1 MLKLKVGSLFA
12 GIGGME
18 LGLERT
24 GHYETVWQVEI
35 NDHARS
41 VLERHW
47 PEVKRHDDVCTFPT
61 QGYDWSC
68 DVLAGG
74 FPCQDL
80 SIAGKGK
87 GLSGSRSGVF
97 YEVIRIVR
105 CLEPR
110 YVILENVSALLAR
123 GMGVVLG
130 ELAKIG
136 YNAEWHCITSAYLGA
151 PHERDRL
158 FILAYRNDPRHG
170 TQEHEA
176 DQGQEEESSQ
186 QRREVVLPEL
196 GGLRAAKGAGRE
208 HWKSEPS
215 VGRVVDGLP
224 RRMDRLR
231 LLGNA
236 IVPQVAEAVGNRLYE
251 IHSRGE

>member
-1 MLKLKVGSLFA
+1 MSKLRVGSLFA

-35 NDHARS
+35 HDLARR

-47 PEVKRHDDVCTFPT
+47 PDVKRHDDVCTFPT
-61 QGYDWSC
+61 QDHDWSC
-68 DVLAGG
+68 DVLTGG

-80 SIAGKGK
+80 SVAGKGE
-87 GLSGSRSGVF
+87 GLSGSRSGLF
-97 YEVIRIVR
+97 YEVVRIIS
-105 CLEPR
+105 CLGPR

-123 GMGVVLG
+123 GMGDVLG
-130 ELAKIG
+130 ELAKVG
-136 YNAEWHCITSAYLGA
+136 YNAEWHCITAAYTGA

-158 FILAYRNDPRHG
+158 FILAYRDMPRHG
-170 TQEHEA
+170 TQGHEA
-176 DQGQEEESSQ
+176 GQHWKEESGQ
-186 QRREVVLPEL
+186 KRKDVLFEL
-196 GGLRAAKGAGRE
+196 GGLRAAKGAGRK
-208 HWKSEPS
+208 HWESEPA

-231 LLGNA
+231 LLGNS
-236 IVPQVAEAVGNRLYE
+236 IVPQVAEVVGNRLYE
-251 IHSRGE
+251 IHRSLA

>member
-1 MLKLKVGSLFA
+1 MSKLKVGSLFA

-24 GHYETVWQVEI
+24 GHYETAWQVEI

-61 QGYDWSC
+61 QDHDWSC
-68 DVLAGG
+68 DVLTGG

-80 SIAGKGK
+80 SVAGRGE
-87 GLSGSRSGVF
+87 GLSGSRSGLF
-97 YEVIRIVR
+97 YEVVRIAR
-105 CLEPR
+105 CLGPR
-110 YVILENVSALLAR
+110 YVILENVSALLSR
-123 GMGVVLG
+123 GMGNVLG
-130 ELAKIG
+130 CLSEIG
-136 YNAEWHCITSAYLGA
+136 YDAEWHCISAAYVGA
-151 PHERDRL
+151 PHERDRI
-158 FILAYRNDPRHG
+158 FILAYRNVPGHG
-170 TQEHEA
+170 TPEHEV
-176 DQGQEEESSQ
+176 GLHGEEASSKE
-186 QRREVVLPEL
+186 RKDVLIEL
-196 GGLRAAKGAGRE
+196 SGLCAAKGAGRE
-208 HWKSEPS
+208 HWESEPS

-236 IVPQVAEAVGNRLYE
+236 IVPQVAEAIGNRLYE
-251 IHSRGE
+251 IHRSLE